1 MPENMGQQSRRV
13 LIADGVITKSV
24 DSEVLELLTADDEKN
39 APSASAGRFID
50 RPEGDDR
57 TGLTAM
63 TRGHVKIH
71 AGMPSLSS
79 TSTDETRVR

>member
-1 MPENMGQQSRRV
+1 MGQQSRRV

-39 APSASAGRFID
+39 APSDSAGRFID

-57 TGLTAM
+57 TGFDGYDARALEDPRRDA
-63 TRGHVKIH
+63 VFVF
-71 AGMPSLSS
+71 
-79 TSTDETRVR
+79 DVN